1 MKLSQLMLAG
11 DYLSYKGD
19 WATNTAYNVNDCV
32 TWTDGHLY
40 EVIKAHTS
48 SSTID
53 PRNTEYYKAMT
64 ATKYYSKTYILPSGK
79 TAAVDDVK
87 NAIGKNH
94 RAFCFVNGANN
105 FNVRLEFNEVK
116 TSSSVPSVV
125 ANGLHRSS
133 VDFFP
138 AIIQYFLSAQTA
150 ELTETTLS
158 TTGATKQTLTQSSSI
173 TIYYEA

>member
-11 DYLSYKGD
+11 DYLTYKGD
-19 WATNTAYNVNDCV
+19 WVTNTAYNVNDCV
-32 TWTDGHLY
+32 TWADGHLY
-40 EVIKAHTS
+40 EVIKSHTS
-48 SSTID
+48 SATLS
-53 PRNTEYYKAMT
+53 PNNPEYYKAMT
-64 ATKYYSKTYILPSGK
+64 ATKYYSKTYALSSQK
-79 TAAVDDVK
+79 AAAVNDVK
-87 NAIGKNH
+87 NAIGTNR
-94 RAFCFVNGANN
+94 RAFCFVNAANN
-105 FNVRLEFNEVK
+105 FNVRLEFNEAK

-133 VDFFP
+133 AEFFP
-138 AIIQYFLSAQTA
+138 AIIQYFLNAQTA